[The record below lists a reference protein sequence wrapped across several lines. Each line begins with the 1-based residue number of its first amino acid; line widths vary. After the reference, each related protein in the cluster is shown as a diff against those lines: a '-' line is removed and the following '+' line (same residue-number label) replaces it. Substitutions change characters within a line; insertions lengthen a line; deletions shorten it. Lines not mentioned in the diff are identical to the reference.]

1 MSEPKV
7 NLIITLP
14 GSAMI
19 SPEEAKASEKQ
30 KTGTGFSTTVV
41 NYVTKG
47 RRHTIYLK
55 IRRTRPV
62 KQVTVLSEEAFR
74 YMTGRRT
81 PGFVKQGIWAELNQ
95 RQRLEAHLKRY
106 CHDLG
111 GISYTYSVLGYWA
124 PEEK

>member
-14 GSAMI
+14 GSVKI

-30 KTGTGFSTTVV
+30 KAGTGFSTTLV

-47 RRHTIYLK
+47 KRHTLHLK
-55 IRRTRPV
+55 LLRTKPV
-62 KQVTVLSEEAFR
+62 KQVTVLSEEAFN
-74 YMTGRRT
+74 YMTGKRT
-81 PGFVKQGIWAELNQ
+81 PGFVKQAVWASLNQ
-95 RQRLEAHLKRY
+95 KQRLEAHLKRY

-111 GISYTYSVLGYWA
+111 GISYTYSVLGEWH
-124 PEEK
+124 PELR